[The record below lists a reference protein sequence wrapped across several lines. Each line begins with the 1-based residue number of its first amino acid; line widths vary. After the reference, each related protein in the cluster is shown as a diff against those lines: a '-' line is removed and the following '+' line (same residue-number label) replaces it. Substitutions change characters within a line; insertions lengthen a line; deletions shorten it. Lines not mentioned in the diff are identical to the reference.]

1 MGEGLLTATQTTRRP
16 ISRPPGSV
24 ARRSRRRAAVWPR
37 LWNFLT
43 FGAPGLLIYICF
55 VLAPILVSIGY
66 SLTNYNPFRPPTR
79 YVGLRNYRL
88 LFEDQEF
95 LQALKVTTIL
105 TLIVVIVPNVLGLL
119 IALLLDRRGWF
130 YNALRSVFFV
140 PVVLSS
146 VVVSIIWTR
155 MMADDG
161 VLNQALRGFG
171 MHDPPGWLSD
181 PDLAVYSIGII
192 LSWQTLGFCVVV
204 YLAGL
209 QGVPRE
215 LLEAAEIDGAG
226 RLQRFRSVTWPL
238 LAPALTINT
247 VVQLISAFKVFD
259 HIQVIT
265 NGGPG
270 EGTTASIAFTVL
282 QFGFTANRQG
292 YASAM
297 AIVMLVIIAI
307 ASAVTLKLLQRREVD
322 L

>member
-1 MGEGLLTATQTTRRP
+1 MWSG
-16 ISRPPGSV
+16 
-24 ARRSRRRAAVWPR
+24 

-43 FGAPGLLIYICF
+43 FGAPGLLVYVCF
-55 VLAPILVSIGY
+55 VLAPILISVGY

-79 YVGLRNYRL
+79 FVGLRNYQL
-88 LFEDQEF
+88 LFEDPEF
-95 LQALKVTTIL
+95 RGALRVTTIL
-105 TLIVVIVPNVLGLL
+105 TLIVVIVPNVLGLA

-130 YNALRSVFFV
+130 YNGLRSVFFV

-161 VLNQALRGFG
+161 VINQALRAFG
-171 MHDPPGWLSD
+171 VGKPPGWLSD
-181 PDLAVYSIGII
+181 PDLAVYSLGAI

-209 QGVPRE
+209 QGVPKE
-215 LLEAAEIDGAG
+215 LLEAAAIDGAG
-226 RLQRFRSVTWPL
+226 PVQRFRKVTWPL

-259 HIQVIT
+259 HVQVIT

-282 QFGFTANRQG
+282 QVGFTANRQG

-297 AIVMLVIIAI
+297 AIVMLVIIAV
-307 ASAVTLKLLQRREVD
+307 ASAVTLKLLQRREVE

>member
-1 MGEGLLTATQTTRRP
+1 M
-16 ISRPPGSV
+16 
-24 ARRSRRRAAVWPR
+24 
-37 LWNFLT
+37 
-43 FGAPGLLIYICF
+43 LIYICF
-55 VLAPILVSIGY
+55 VLAPILISVGY
-66 SLTNYNPFRPPTR
+66 SLTNYNPFRPQTS

-88 LFEDQEF
+88 LFEDEEF
-95 LQALKVTTIL
+95 LHALRVTTIL

-130 YNALRSVFFV
+130 YNALRSVFFI

-146 VVVSIIWTR
+146 VVVSIVWTR

-161 VLNQALRGFG
+161 VLNQALRGLG
-171 MHDPPGWLSD
+171 VHDPPGWLSD
-181 PDLAVYSIGII
+181 PDIAVYSIGII

-209 QGVPRE
+209 QGVPKE
-215 LLEAAEIDGAG
+215 LHEAAAIDGAG
-226 RLQRFRSVTWPL
+226 PLQRFRKVTWPL

-265 NGGPG
+265 DGGPG

-282 QFGFTANRQG
+282 RVGFTANRQG

-307 ASAVTLKLLQRREVD
+307 ASTVTLKLLQRREVD